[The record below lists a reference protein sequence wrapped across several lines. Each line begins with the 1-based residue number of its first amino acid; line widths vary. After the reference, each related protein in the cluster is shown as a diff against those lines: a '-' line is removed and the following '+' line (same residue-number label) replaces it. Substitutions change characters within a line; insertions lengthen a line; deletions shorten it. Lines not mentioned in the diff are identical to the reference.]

1 MKKFEFFNPVRVIFG
16 PGEFDRLGAL
26 TAMYGRRALLVTSK
40 GPLEKMGVHKKA
52 VELMRSAGLEVFELG
67 GVEPNPKLSSV
78 YEGIRIC
85 REKQVEVVIGIGGG
99 SPIDCAKA
107 IAVGAADSGDVWD
120 FFTQKRSAVKALPV
134 GAVSTLAATGAEM
147 SVHCVISNE
156 KTKQKYA
163 THYEFNLPKFAII
176 DTELHKTVPRR
187 LTACGLV
194 DTITHAGENYFAG
207 EKNTP
212 VTDRIAEGLILTI
225 LENDGI
231 LNDLQNVEMRDNIA
245 WAATLSINGLTDCG
259 RGIYEY
265 GAHMIEHAISGL
277 FDVVHGEGLAI
288 VHPAWLY
295 YRCERE
301 PRKFVQFAERVFGV
315 PKQYGSE
322 AEVGEKG
329 ITELKN
335 RYKAWGLPTSLRQI
349 GIEQVSYE
357 EIADRVVQDPDS
369 FIKDKSIVHRVLE
382 LCSK

>member
-40 GPLEKMGVHKKA
+40 SPLEKMGVHEKA

-85 REKQVEVVIGIGGG
+85 REKQVEVVIAIGGG

-245 WAATLSINGLTDCG
+245 WAATLAINGLTDCG

-382 LCSK
+382 LCLK